1 MLRTT
6 QASVVKLADQNP
18 KQTETH
24 SSTFPQDS
32 DSDSESE
39 IELRSTHTSPETTTS
54 DESDGT
60 VVDSP
65 VYSPTSPTPTQSL
78 PGEGEIDSKK
88 GHSQPSVGTLPLT
101 EKDPPEKPEDRD
113 PPPSSSVEGL
123 DTETYDKDESITPSS
138 PGSSDKTEETPTSPI
153 GTRTSTE
160 YSPRDTSLKDPFS
173 SFWSGNLGDVSDQSG
188 RRHRWLIR
196 KPKKRH
202 SLELE
207 VSSEK
212 DPRPYKYM
220 LEGDRPLL
228 PRQRFYSS
236 HLDAKDVTFQ
246 QATFTL
252 RYIVQQRLQ
261 EKQLEELEKEKR
273 ESKKRGQLKLQH
285 DIINR
290 PRRLIPVEPILSLFE
305 TLENPLIPRDPRPH
319 KDSTSS
325 ESSIDTG
332 PDSDMATGATK
343 DLIEALTKTL
353 KNINQSPTIPLPIFK
368 GKKGEDPEDHI
379 LKVEDYFGLHQ
390 IDDQQDKIKRFK
402 DTLFETARKWAQT
415 LNYTDEVV
423 KFDYDPAIKDDKKA
437 SMKYLFLRRF
447 AKEGRTLEA
456 AYSAW
461 GSLTFDPNKD
471 DIEQFIQ
478 KVEELA
484 KKLGYN
490 EDAQVMAVKSVLPRD
505 VYGIC
510 MTYKTLKELK
520 TFLIDL
526 FANPRMREAVPGT
539 ASVSGEPGVFSIGQH
554 VENKVVNPT
563 MADVSKIH
571 QDMDALQVRFNKIS
585 SADFRGKANK
595 PWKPEVT
602 PPKRRGGFNRGRG
615 GKQYDNAYRN
625 DRFKNENDG
634 QCRDTSQRDNA
645 GNFRNRG
652 QGRGRFKSNFRGKG
666 RGRGGFDKS
675 PNVRRPRV
683 ASKTV
688 DKDKMRCHYCNE
700 FGHFIRE
707 CSKKTRDEK
716 KTGQF
721 SGMSMDY
728 YGDDLYT
735 GEDYDDEVFAT
746 LNS

>member
-1 MLRTT
+1 M
-6 QASVVKLADQNP
+6 
-18 KQTETH
+18 
-24 SSTFPQDS
+24 
-32 DSDSESE
+32 
-39 IELRSTHTSPETTTS
+39 
-54 DESDGT
+54 
-60 VVDSP
+60 
-65 VYSPTSPTPTQSL
+65 
-78 PGEGEIDSKK
+78 
-88 GHSQPSVGTLPLT
+88 GTLPLT
-101 EKDPPEKPEDRD
+101 EKDPPEKPKDRD

-123 DTETYDKDESITPSS
+123 DTEAHDKDESITPSS
-138 PGSSDKTEETPTSPI
+138 PGSSDKTEETPTYPI
-153 GTRTSTE
+153 ETRISTE

-196 KPKKRH
+196 KPKRRH

-207 VSSEK
+207 ISSDK
-212 DPRPYKYM
+212 DPRPYKYV

-236 HLDAKDVTFQ
+236 HLDAKDITFQ

-261 EKQLEELEKEKR
+261 EKQLEDLEKEKR
-273 ESKKRGQLKLQH
+273 ESEKRRQLEVQH
-285 DIINR
+285 DIVNR
-290 PRRLIPVEPILSLFE
+290 PRRLIPVEPILSPFE
-305 TLENPLIPRDPRPH
+305 IEGKKVPGEDQFIPQWPFEKSETKSKTLENPLIPKNPRPH
-319 KDSTSS
+319 EDSTSS
-325 ESSIDTG
+325 ESSVDTG
-332 PDSDMATGATK
+332 PDSDMAATGATK

-353 KNINQSPTIPLPIFK
+353 KNINQSPTIPLPVFK
-368 GKKGEDPEDHI
+368 GKKGEDPEGHI

-415 LNYTDEVV
+415 LNYTEEVV
-423 KFDYDPAIKDDKKA
+423 KFDYDPAIEDDKKA

-447 AKEGRTLEA
+447 AKEGRTLAA

-490 EDAQVMAVKSVLPRD
+490 EDAQVMAVKSVLARD

-526 FANPRMREAVPGT
+526 FANPKMRKAVPGT

-563 MADVSKIH
+563 IADVSKIRR
-571 QDMDALQVRFNKIS
+571 DMNDLQVRFNKIS
-585 SADFRGKANK
+585 SADFRSKTSK

-615 GKQYDNAYRN
+615 GKQYENAYRT

-634 QCRDTSQRDNA
+634 QSRDTSQRDNA
-645 GNFRNRG
+645 GNSRNRG
-652 QGRGRFKSNFRGKG
+652 QGRGRFKSNFRG

-721 SGMSMDY
+721 SGMI
-728 YGDDLYT
+728 YT
-735 GEDYDDEVFAT
+735 LEKIMIMKY
-746 LNS
+746 LLL

>member
-1 MLRTT
+1 M
-6 QASVVKLADQNP
+6 V
-18 KQTETH
+18 
-24 SSTFPQDS
+24 
-32 DSDSESE
+32 
-39 IELRSTHTSPETTTS
+39 
-54 DESDGT
+54 
-60 VVDSP
+60 
-65 VYSPTSPTPTQSL
+65 
-78 PGEGEIDSKK
+78 GEGDLDPSE
-88 GHSQPSVGTLPLT
+88 GQSQPLVGTLPLT
-101 EKDPPEKPEDRD
+101 EKDPPEKPKDKD

-123 DTETYDKDESITPSS
+123 DTEAHDKDESITPSS

-153 GTRTSTE
+153 GTRISTE
-160 YSPRDTSLKDPFS
+160 YSPRDTSLKAQFS
-173 SFWSGNLGDVSDQSG
+173 SFWSGNLGDESDQSG
-188 RRHRWLIR
+188 RRYRWLIR
-196 KPKKRH
+196 KPKRRH
-202 SLELE
+202 SVELELLDK
-207 VSSEK
+207 K
-212 DPRPYKYM
+212 DPRPYKYV

-236 HLDAKDVTFQ
+236 HLDAKDITFQ

-261 EKQLEELEKEKR
+261 EKQLEELEKEKK
-273 ESKKRGQLKLQH
+273 ESKKRRQLEVQH

-290 PRRLIPVEPILSLFE
+290 PRRLIPVEPILSPFE
-305 TLENPLIPRDPRPH
+305 IEGKKVPGEDPFIPQLPFEKSKAKSRTLENPLIPKNPRPH

-325 ESSIDTG
+325 ESSVDTG
-332 PDSDMATGATK
+332 PDSDMAATGATK
-343 DLIEALTKTL
+343 DLIEALTKTF
-353 KNINQSPTIPLPIFK
+353 KNINQSPTIPLPVFK

-415 LNYTDEVV
+415 LNYTEEVV
-423 KFDYDPAIKDDKKA
+423 KFDYDPAIEDDKKA

-471 DIEQFIQ
+471 DIKQFIQ

-526 FANPRMREAVPGT
+526 FANPKMREAVPGT

-563 MADVSKIH
+563 IADVSRIR
-571 QDMDALQVRFNKIS
+571 QDMNALQVRFNKIS
-585 SADFRGKANK
+585 SADFRSKTSK
-595 PWKPEVT
+595 PWKLEVT

-615 GKQYDNAYRN
+615 GKQYENAYRN

-634 QCRDTSQRDNA
+634 QSRDTSQRENA

-700 FGHFIRE
+700 FGHFIR
-707 CSKKTRDEK
+707 
-716 KTGQF
+716 
-721 SGMSMDY
+721 
-728 YGDDLYT
+728 
-735 GEDYDDEVFAT
+735 
-746 LNS
+746 

>member
-1 MLRTT
+1 MIG
-6 QASVVKLADQNP
+6 
-18 KQTETH
+18 EG
-24 SSTFPQDS
+24 DS
-32 DSDSESE
+32 DPSE
-39 IELRSTHTSPETTTS
+39 
-54 DESDGT
+54 G
-60 VVDSP
+60 
-65 VYSPTSPTPTQSL
+65 QSKPL
-78 PGEGEIDSKK
+78 
-88 GHSQPSVGTLPLT
+88 VGTLPLT
-101 EKDPPEKPEDRD
+101 EKDSPEKPKDKD

-123 DTETYDKDESITPSS
+123 DTEAHDKDESTTPSS
-138 PGSSDKTEETPTSPI
+138 PGSSDKTEETLTYPI
-153 GTRTSTE
+153 GTRISTE

-196 KPKKRH
+196 KPKRRH
-202 SLELE
+202 SVELELLDK
-207 VSSEK
+207 K
-212 DPRPYKYM
+212 DPRPYKYV

-236 HLDAKDVTFQ
+236 HLDAEDITFQ

-273 ESKKRGQLKLQH
+273 ESKKRRQLEVQH

-290 PRRLIPVEPILSLFE
+290 PRRLIPVEPILSPFE
-305 TLENPLIPRDPRPH
+305 IEGKKVPGEDPFIPQLPFEKSKTKSKTLENPLIPKNPRPH

-325 ESSIDTG
+325 ESSVDTG
-332 PDSDMATGATK
+332 PDSDMAVTGATK

-353 KNINQSPTIPLPIFK
+353 KNINQSPTIPLPVFK

-415 LNYTDEVV
+415 LNYTEEVV
-423 KFDYDPAIKDDKKA
+423 KFDYDPAIEDNKKA

-526 FANPRMREAVPGT
+526 FANPKMREAVPGT

-563 MADVSKIH
+563 VADVSKIH
-571 QDMDALQVRFNKIS
+571 QDMNALQVRFNKIS
-585 SADFRGKANK
+585 SADSRSKTSK

-615 GKQYDNAYRN
+615 GKQYENAYRN

-634 QCRDTSQRDNA
+634 QS
-645 GNFRNRG
+645 
-652 QGRGRFKSNFRGKG
+652 
-666 RGRGGFDKS
+666 RGRGGFNKS
-675 PNVRRPRV
+675 PSVRRPRV

>member
-1 MLRTT
+1 M
-6 QASVVKLADQNP
+6 V
-18 KQTETH
+18 E
-24 SSTFPQDS
+24 
-32 DSDSESE
+32 
-39 IELRSTHTSPETTTS
+39 
-54 DESDGT
+54 
-60 VVDSP
+60 
-65 VYSPTSPTPTQSL
+65 SPTSPTPTQSL
-78 PGEGEIDSKK
+78 LGEGDLDSEK

-101 EKDPPEKPEDRD
+101 EKGPPENPEDRD

-123 DTETYDKDESITPSS
+123 DTEAHDKDESITSSS
-138 PGSSDKTEETPTSPI
+138 PGSSDKTEETPTYLI
-153 GTRTSTE
+153 GTRISTE

-173 SFWSGNLGDVSDQSG
+173 SFWSGNLSDVSDQSG

-196 KPKKRH
+196 KPQRRH
-202 SLELE
+202 SVELELLDK
-207 VSSEK
+207 K
-212 DPRPYKYM
+212 DPRPYKYV
-220 LEGDRPLL
+220 LERGRPLF
-228 PRQRFYSS
+228 PRQRFYSC
-236 HLDAKDVTFQ
+236 HLDVKDITFQ

-261 EKQLEELEKEKR
+261 EKQLEELEKEKT
-273 ESKKRGQLKLQH
+273 ESKKRRQLEVQH

-290 PRRLIPVEPILSLFE
+290 PRRIIPVEPILSPFE
-305 TLENPLIPRDPRPH
+305 IEGKKVPGEDPFIPQLPFENPETKSKTLENPLVPKNPRPH
-319 KDSTSS
+319 EDSTSS
-325 ESSIDTG
+325 ESSVDTG
-332 PDSDMATGATK
+332 PDSDMAVTGATK

-353 KNINQSPTIPLPIFK
+353 KNINQNPTIPLPVFK

-415 LNYTDEVV
+415 LNYTEEVV
-423 KFDYDPAIKDDKKA
+423 KFDYVPAIEDDKKA
-437 SMKYLFLRRF
+437 SMKCLFLRRF

-526 FANPRMREAVPGT
+526 FANPKMREAVPGT

-563 MADVSKIH
+563 IADVSKIH
-571 QDMDALQVRFNKIS
+571 QDMDDLQVRLIKSHQQILEAKLLSLGN
-585 SADFRGKANK
+585 
-595 PWKPEVT
+595 
-602 PPKRRGGFNRGRG
+602 RR
-615 GKQYDNAYRN
+615 
-625 DRFKNENDG
+625 
-634 QCRDTSQRDNA
+634 
-645 GNFRNRG
+645 
-652 QGRGRFKSNFRGKG
+652 
-666 RGRGGFDKS
+666 
-675 PNVRRPRV
+675 
-683 ASKTV
+683 
-688 DKDKMRCHYCNE
+688 
-700 FGHFIRE
+700 
-707 CSKKTRDEK
+707 
-716 KTGQF
+716 
-721 SGMSMDY
+721 
-728 YGDDLYT
+728 
-735 GEDYDDEVFAT
+735 
-746 LNS
+746 

>member
-1 MLRTT
+1 M
-6 QASVVKLADQNP
+6 
-18 KQTETH
+18 
-24 SSTFPQDS
+24 
-32 DSDSESE
+32 
-39 IELRSTHTSPETTTS
+39 I
-54 DESDGT
+54 
-60 VVDSP
+60 
-65 VYSPTSPTPTQSL
+65 
-78 PGEGEIDSKK
+78 GEGDLDPSE
-88 GHSQPSVGTLPLT
+88 GQSQPLVGTLPLT
-101 EKDPPEKPEDRD
+101 EKDPPEKPKEKD

-123 DTETYDKDESITPSS
+123 DTETHDKHKDEPITPSS
-138 PGSSDKTEETPTSPI
+138 PGSSDKTGETPISPI
-153 GTRTSTE
+153 GTRIPTE
-160 YSPRDTSLKDPFS
+160 YSPRDTSLGDPFS
-173 SFWSGNLGDVSDQSG
+173 SFWSGKLGDVLDQSG
-188 RRHRWLIR
+188 RKHRWLIGR
-196 KPKKRH
+196 PKRRH
-202 SLELE
+202 SVELELLD
-207 VSSEK
+207 EK
-212 DPRPYKYM
+212 DPRPYKYV

-236 HLDAKDVTFQ
+236 HLDAKDITFQ
-246 QATFTL
+246 QVTYTL
-252 RYIVQQRLQ
+252 RYIVQQRLK
-261 EKQLEELEKEKR
+261 EKQQEETEKEKR
-273 ESKKRGQLKLQH
+273 ESKKRRQIEVPH

-290 PRRLIPVEPILSLFE
+290 PRRLIPVEPILSPFE
-305 TLENPLIPRDPRPH
+305 LEGRKVPGEDPLIPQLPLEKSKVKSKTLENPQIPKDPKPH

-325 ESSIDTG
+325 ESSVDTG
-332 PDSDMATGATK
+332 PDSDIAATGAAK
-343 DLIEALTKTL
+343 DLIDALTKTL
-353 KNINQSPTIPLPIFK
+353 KNINQNPTIPLPVFK

-379 LKVEDYFGLHQ
+379 LKVEDYFGLE
-390 IDDQQDKIKRFK
+390 DQRDKIKRFK
-402 DTLFETARKWAQT
+402 DTLFEAARKWAQT
-415 LNYTDEVV
+415 LDYTREVV
-423 KFDYDPAIKDDKKA
+423 KFDYDPAIEDDKKA

-461 GSLTFDPNKD
+461 GSLTFDPNKE
-471 DIEQFIQ
+471 DIEQFIL

-520 TFLIDL
+520 TFLIGL
-526 FANPRMREAVPGT
+526 FANPKMREAVPGT

-554 VENKVVNPT
+554 VESKVVNPT
-563 MADVSKIH
+563 NADVSKIH
-571 QDMDALQVRFNKIS
+571 QDMNALQVRFNKIS
-585 SADFRGKANK
+585 STDFRNKSSK

-615 GKQYDNAYRN
+615 GRQYENAYRN

-634 QCRDTSQRDNA
+634 QSRDINQRDNA

-652 QGRGRFKSNFRGKG
+652 QGRGRLKSNFRGEG

-683 ASKTV
+683 ASKTA

-716 KTGQF
+716 KAGQF

>member
-1 MLRTT
+1 M
-6 QASVVKLADQNP
+6 
-18 KQTETH
+18 
-24 SSTFPQDS
+24 
-32 DSDSESE
+32 
-39 IELRSTHTSPETTTS
+39 
-54 DESDGT
+54 
-60 VVDSP
+60 
-65 VYSPTSPTPTQSL
+65 
-78 PGEGEIDSKK
+78 
-88 GHSQPSVGTLPLT
+88 
-101 EKDPPEKPEDRD
+101 
-113 PPPSSSVEGL
+113 
-123 DTETYDKDESITPSS
+123 
-138 PGSSDKTEETPTSPI
+138 
-153 GTRTSTE
+153 
-160 YSPRDTSLKDPFS
+160 
-173 SFWSGNLGDVSDQSG
+173 
-188 RRHRWLIR
+188 
-196 KPKKRH
+196 
-202 SLELE
+202 
-207 VSSEK
+207 
-212 DPRPYKYM
+212 
-220 LEGDRPLL
+220 
-228 PRQRFYSS
+228 
-236 HLDAKDVTFQ
+236 
-246 QATFTL
+246 
-252 RYIVQQRLQ
+252 
-261 EKQLEELEKEKR
+261 
-273 ESKKRGQLKLQH
+273 
-285 DIINR
+285 
-290 PRRLIPVEPILSLFE
+290 
-305 TLENPLIPRDPRPH
+305 
-319 KDSTSS
+319 
-325 ESSIDTG
+325 
-332 PDSDMATGATK
+332 
-343 DLIEALTKTL
+343 
-353 KNINQSPTIPLPIFK
+353 
-368 GKKGEDPEDHI
+368 
-379 LKVEDYFGLHQ
+379 KVEDYFGLHQ

-415 LNYTDEVV
+415 LNYTKEVV
-423 KFDYDPAIKDDKKA
+423 KFDYDPAIEDDKKA

-461 GSLTFDPNKD
+461 ESLTFDPNKD

-526 FANPRMREAVPGT
+526 FANPKMREAVPGT
-539 ASVSGEPGVFSIGQH
+539 ASVSEEPGVFSIGQH

-563 MADVSKIH
+563 IADVSKIR
-571 QDMDALQVRFNKIS
+571 QDMNALQVRFNKIS
-585 SADFRGKANK
+585 SADFRSKTSK
-595 PWKPEVT
+595 PWKLEVT

-615 GKQYDNAYRN
+615 GKQYENAYRN

-634 QCRDTSQRDNA
+634 QSRDTSQRDNA

-688 DKDKMRCHYCNE
+688 DKAKMRCHYCNE

-716 KTGQF
+716 KAGQF

-728 YGDDLYT
+728 YGDHLYT

>member
-1 MLRTT
+1 M
-6 QASVVKLADQNP
+6 
-18 KQTETH
+18 
-24 SSTFPQDS
+24 
-32 DSDSESE
+32 
-39 IELRSTHTSPETTTS
+39 
-54 DESDGT
+54 
-60 VVDSP
+60 VD
-65 VYSPTSPTPTQSL
+65 SPTSPTPTQSL
-78 PGEGEIDSKK
+78 SGEGDLDSKK

-101 EKDPPEKPEDRD
+101 EKDPLEKPEDRD

-123 DTETYDKDESITPSS
+123 DTEAHDQDESITPSS
-138 PGSSDKTEETPTSPI
+138 PGSSDKTEETPTFPI
-153 GTRTSTE
+153 GTRISTE

-173 SFWSGNLGDVSDQSG
+173 SFWSGNLGHASDQSG
-188 RRHRWLIR
+188 GRHRWLIR

-212 DPRPYKYM
+212 DPRPYKYV

-236 HLDAKDVTFQ
+236 HLDAKDITFQ

-252 RYIVQQRLQ
+252 RYIVQHRLQ
-261 EKQLEELEKEKR
+261 EKQLEESEKKKR
-273 ESKKRGQLKLQH
+273 ESEKRRQLELQH
-285 DIINR
+285 DVINR
-290 PRRLIPVEPILSLFE
+290 PRRLIPVEPILSPFE
-305 TLENPLIPRDPRPH
+305 TLENPLIPKDPRPH
-319 KDSTSS
+319 KYSTSS

-332 PDSDMATGATK
+332 PDSDMAATGATK

-353 KNINQSPTIPLPIFK
+353 KNINQSPTIPLPVFK

-415 LNYTDEVV
+415 LNYTEEVV
-423 KFDYDPAIKDDKKA
+423 KFDYDPAIEDDKKA

-526 FANPRMREAVPGT
+526 FANPKMREAVPGT

-563 MADVSKIH
+563 MADVSKIR

-585 SADFRGKANK
+585 SADFRSKTSK

-615 GKQYDNAYRN
+615 GKQYDNAYRS

-634 QCRDTSQRDNA
+634 QSRDTSQRDNA

>member
-1 MLRTT
+1 ML
-6 QASVVKLADQNP
+6 K
-18 KQTETH
+18 
-24 SSTFPQDS
+24 
-32 DSDSESE
+32 
-39 IELRSTHTSPETTTS
+39 
-54 DESDGT
+54 
-60 VVDSP
+60 
-65 VYSPTSPTPTQSL
+65 
-78 PGEGEIDSKK
+78 
-88 GHSQPSVGTLPLT
+88 
-101 EKDPPEKPEDRD
+101 
-113 PPPSSSVEGL
+113 
-123 DTETYDKDESITPSS
+123 
-138 PGSSDKTEETPTSPI
+138 
-153 GTRTSTE
+153 
-160 YSPRDTSLKDPFS
+160 
-173 SFWSGNLGDVSDQSG
+173 
-188 RRHRWLIR
+188 
-196 KPKKRH
+196 
-202 SLELE
+202 
-207 VSSEK
+207 
-212 DPRPYKYM
+212 
-220 LEGDRPLL
+220 GDRPLF

-236 HLDAKDVTFQ
+236 HLDARDITFQ
-246 QATFTL
+246 QANFTL

-261 EKQLEELEKEKR
+261 EKQQEELEREKR
-273 ESKKRGQLKLQH
+273 ESKKRRQVEVPH
-285 DIINR
+285 DTINR
-290 PRRLIPVEPILSLFE
+290 PRRLIPVEPILSPFE
-305 TLENPLIPRDPRPH
+305 IEGRKVPGEDPLIPQLPFEKLKSNPKALEDPLIPKTPRPH
-319 KDSTSS
+319 RDSTSS
-325 ESSIDTG
+325 ESSVDIEPG
-332 PDSDMATGATK
+332 LDMAATGATK
-343 DLIEALTKTL
+343 DLIDALTKTL
-353 KNINQSPTIPLPIFK
+353 KNINQSPTIPLPVFK

-390 IDDQQDKIKRFK
+390 IDDQEDKIKRFK

-415 LNYTDEVV
+415 LDYTEEVV
-423 KFDYDPAIKDDKKA
+423 KFDYDPTNEDDKKA

-461 GSLTFDPNKD
+461 GSLTFDPNKN
-471 DIEQFIQ
+471 DIEPFIL

-526 FANPRMREAVPGT
+526 FANPKMREAVPGT

-554 VENKVVNPT
+554 VENNVVNPT
-563 MADVSKIH
+563 VADVSKIH
-571 QDMDALQVRFNKIS
+571 QDMNALQVRFNKIS
-585 SADFRGKANK
+585 SADFKNKTSK
-595 PWKPEVT
+595 PWKLEVT
-602 PPKRRGGFNRGRG
+602 PPRRRGGFNRGRG
-615 GKQYDNAYRN
+615 GRQYKNAYRN
-625 DRFKNENDG
+625 DRFKNENDA
-634 QCRDTSQRDNA
+634 QNKDINQRDDT

-666 RGRGGFDKS
+666 RGGFDKS
-675 PNVRRPRV
+675 PNIRRPRV

-716 KTGQF
+716 KAGQF

>member
-1 MLRTT
+1 M
-6 QASVVKLADQNP
+6 
-18 KQTETH
+18 
-24 SSTFPQDS
+24 
-32 DSDSESE
+32 
-39 IELRSTHTSPETTTS
+39 I
-54 DESDGT
+54 
-60 VVDSP
+60 
-65 VYSPTSPTPTQSL
+65 
-78 PGEGEIDSKK
+78 GEGDLDPSE
-88 GHSQPSVGTLPLT
+88 GQSQPLVGTLPLT
-101 EKDPPEKPEDRD
+101 EKDPPEKPKDKD

-123 DTETYDKDESITPSS
+123 DTEAHDIDESTTPSS
-138 PGSSDKTEETPTSPI
+138 PGDSDKTEETPTSPI
-153 GTRTSTE
+153 GTKISTE
-160 YSPRDTSLKDPFS
+160 YSPRDTSLRDPFS

-196 KPKKRH
+196 KPKRGH
-202 SLELE
+202 SVELELLD
-207 VSSEK
+207 EK
-212 DPRPYKYM
+212 DPRPYKYV
-220 LEGDRPLL
+220 LEVDRPLL

-236 HLDAKDVTFQ
+236 HLDAKDITFQ
-246 QATFTL
+246 QATYTL

-261 EKQLEELEKEKR
+261 EKQQEETEKEKR
-273 ESKKRGQLKLQH
+273 ESEKRRQIEVPH

-290 PRRLIPVEPILSLFE
+290 PRRLIPVEPILSPFE
-305 TLENPLIPRDPRPH
+305 LEGRKVPGEDPLIPQLPFEKSKVKSKTLENPLIPKNPRPH

-325 ESSIDTG
+325 ESSVDTG
-332 PDSDMATGATK
+332 PDSDMAATGATK
-343 DLIEALTKTL
+343 DLIDALTKTL
-353 KNINQSPTIPLPIFK
+353 KNINQSPTIPLPVFK

-390 IDDQQDKIKRFK
+390 IEDQRDKIKRFK

-415 LNYTDEVV
+415 LDYTREVV
-423 KFDYDPAIKDDKKA
+423 KFDYDPAIEDDKKA

-471 DIEQFIQ
+471 DIEQFI
-478 KVEELA
+478 
-484 KKLGYN
+484 
-490 EDAQVMAVKSVLPRD
+490 
-505 VYGIC
+505 
-510 MTYKTLKELK
+510 LK
-520 TFLIDL
+520 
-526 FANPRMREAVPGT
+526 
-539 ASVSGEPGVFSIGQH
+539 GVFSIGQY

-563 MADVSKIH
+563 IADVSKIH
-571 QDMDALQVRFNKIS
+571 QDMNALQVRFNKIS
-585 SADFRGKANK
+585 SADFRSKTSK

-615 GKQYDNAYRN
+615 GRQYENAYRN

-634 QCRDTSQRDNA
+634 QSKDVNQRDNA

-716 KTGQF
+716 KAGQF